1 MTAME
6 TSADSFRAALGKA
19 HQGALHPVGAFQTTA
34 RPLLAG
40 AVGRQASGLVPG
52 VAALG
57 DAAAGAPSTYNYTT
71 LAELAE
77 GPYFVIAMQLDAGA
91 LCRADATCRLI
102 RALNRAQVGPWR
114 SLGARAFYG
123 LELDRDGVFELA
135 ERDSDASYEHCG
147 NGRKHARVD
156 WKGRYSR
163 FWIEVPSFRAPF
175 VGTEITS
182 VSHPDEVAYC
192 KCRLRTDLLD
202 SISENGV
209 YLEVRVVANPD
220 NLSLAV
226 VDFEAGGRSSVTFSP
241 DTGAVIRERKV
252 REAPRKVE
260 GSYIQP
266 LSNTPAG
273 QKFEG
278 LMGVYLYR
286 GHLAFFRRCIFKG
299 SQGAV
304 ETRSWESTG
313 FITDLAWAE
322 GRCLT
327 PCLAFRDEGAYQVSV
342 VGIGPRPPLPPEQ
355 TAMAYDDSS
364 WSGLDWEAGQS
375 TPPEV

>member
-1 MTAME
+1 ME
-6 TSADSFRAALGKA
+6 RSADNLPAALGKA
-19 HQGALHPVGAFQTTA
+19 HQGALHAVGAFQTTA

-57 DAAAGAPSTYNYTT
+57 EAAAGTLTASNYMT

-123 LELDRDGVFELA
+123 LELDRDGVFELV
-135 ERDSDASYEHCG
+135 ERDSDASEEPYG
-147 NGRKHARVD
+147 SGRKHARVD

-175 VGTEITS
+175 GGTEITS

-192 KCRLRTDLLD
+192 RCRLRTDLLD

-209 YLEVRVVANPD
+209 YLEVEVVANPD

-286 GHLAFFRRCIFKG
+286 GHLAFFRRCILKG
-299 SQGAV
+299 IQGDV

-327 PCLAFRDEGAYQVSV
+327 PCLAFRDEGAYRVRV
-342 VGIGPRPPLPPEQ
+342 VGVGSRPPLPPEQ